1 MRLSLTE
8 QKVKSLRRR
17 DRALSSG
24 GAALMKAEP
33 KLSRSVL
40 VLIMRQVE
48 LTTVNGGGAHLSPL
62 NSH

>member
-1 MRLSLTE
+1 MRLSSTE

-17 DRALSSG
+17 DRALTSG

-40 VLIMRQVE
+40 ALIKRQVE
-48 LTTVNGGGAHLSPL
+48 LTIAEW
-62 NSH
+62 